1 MSVTKAMITLI
12 SQTQTLAAFAGRVR
26 TGYGAQLDVRPYCLL
41 WEVVV
46 TPSQSLS
53 GECDL
58 DATTVQVDIYAD
70 KFHQADQLGRGLRD
84 AVAAFQRGIL
94 ADVWV
99 ASIMRTGGPRQTSER
114 IGPGADSVLARVS
127 LDFRLH
133 HRIR

>member
-1 MSVTKAMITLI
+1 MSATKAMITLI
-12 SQTQTLAAFAGRVR
+12 KQTQGMAALGDRVR

-46 TPSQSLS
+46 TPSQSID

-58 DATTVQVDIYAD
+58 DATTLQVDIYAD
-70 KFHQADQLGRGLRD
+70 KFHEADALGRALRD
-84 AVAAFQRGIL
+84 AAAAFRRGIL

-99 ASIMRTGGPRQTSER
+99 ASIMRTGGPRQSSER
-114 IGPGADSVLARVS
+114 FGPGADSVLARVG